1 MGIEWGYSAA
11 AEYLAAAEYSAAAEY
26 LDAAEY
32 SAAAEYLEAAEYSVA
47 AEYSAAA
54 EYSDIRIF
62 DRYLE
67 PVRSAERIRSSYL
80 LNLKLA
86 FLGILCSYLFDG
98 CLLFGRCWDIVWVW

>member
-32 SAAAEYLEAAEYSVA
+32 SAAAEYLDAAEYSAAAEYLEAAEYSVA
-47 AEYSAAA
+47 AEYLAAA

-80 LNLKLA
+80 SNLIEYSVFA
-86 FLGILCSYLFDG
+86 ETSIEY
-98 CLLFGRCWDIVWVW
+98 